1 MAQDVGID
9 GQDVGLSLSDRLAVL
24 HCIPVNDEGGDPV
37 EPSQAIMLPFDG
49 AATDFA
55 LAADAKPVLV
65 QARVGTALQF
75 GVEQPVYDKKG
86 SFHPSDFAE
95 SDGQFRTITSC
106 RILALVNP
114 INGFGTRL
122 VSKNAA
128 VRTAGPVWKRLIK
141 GGLCRRYIRRF
152 R

>member
-55 LAADAKPVLV
+55 LAADAKPVLECVLSLALV
-65 QARVGTALQF
+65 QASVGTALHI

-86 SFHPSDFAE
+86 SFHPSDFPE
-95 SDGQFRTITSC
+95 SDGQFRTTTSS
-106 RILALVNP
+106 RILALLNP

-122 VSKNAA
+122 GSKTFSRWDGRSRMGENYQG
-128 VRTAGPVWKRLIK
+128 RTL
-141 GGLCRRYIRRF
+141 
-152 R
+152 